1 MGKEEMKLGWRE
13 SGLKE
18 KYLSQWEIRNVLTA
32 GLCNCANCQKRGDRV
47 GSPSGLPQSLHQ
59 TISAEVCLK
68 GEHSFLHHR
77 LFYPQTQFKSCSVIH
92 YP

>member
-32 GLCNCANCQKRGDRV
+32 GLCKLSEKRGQSGVTLR
-47 GSPSGLPQSLHQ
+47 SPSVSPPNNQ
-59 TISAEVCLK
+59 C
-68 GEHSFLHHR
+68 
-77 LFYPQTQFKSCSVIH
+77 
-92 YP
+92 

>member
-47 GSPSGLPQSLHQ
+47 GTEWGHPPVSLSLSTKQS
-59 TISAEVCLK
+59 VLK
-68 GEHSFLHHR
+68 F
-77 LFYPQTQFKSCSVIH
+77 V
-92 YP
+92 